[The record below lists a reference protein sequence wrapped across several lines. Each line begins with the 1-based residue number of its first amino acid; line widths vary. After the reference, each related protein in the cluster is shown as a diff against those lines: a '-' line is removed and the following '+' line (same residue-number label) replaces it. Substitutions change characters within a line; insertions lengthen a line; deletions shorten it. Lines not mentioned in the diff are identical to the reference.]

1 VKTFEE
7 HYCEARGCHP
17 SEFRNRVFWQCLHR
31 HAVPVAPLILLF
43 NRRYFDLDRELLAEV
58 QKAVRM
64 NEVWEEVRQYFISPD
79 HEGWLRRRANIR
91 ISARRLINVAREYL
105 PSAGTPPPV
114 DPVRTRQY

>member
-1 VKTFEE
+1 
-7 HYCEARGCHP
+7 
-17 SEFRNRVFWQCLHR
+17 
-31 HAVPVAPLILLF
+31 VAPVILLF

-58 QKAVRM
+58 RKAVRM

-79 HEGWLRRRANIR
+79 HDGWLRRRANIR

-114 DPVRTRQY
+114 DPIRARQY